1 MRTSIKKKNP
11 ITLWWITFILVIA
24 ALIHMIFAI
33 FSNFETPLNKPQYIS
48 NGQQYD
54 ALINENDLVSYSNTF
69 LGMRYLWGG
78 TTPAILDTTGKY
90 ISGGFDCSGFV
101 QYVYKNFG
109 VNLPRTSMEQVN
121 KGASIK
127 IKNLEKGDL
136 VFFMTNP
143 ALPYEVSH
151 VGIYIG
157 NNRFIHS
164 PNEYDVIKVSELA
177 GYYKDKFVIGKRIF
191 NK

>member
-1 MRTSIKKKNP
+1 MRTSLKKKNP
-11 ITLWWITFILVIA
+11 ITLWLITFILVIA
-24 ALIHMIFAI
+24 LIHMIFTI
-33 FSNFETPLNKPQYIS
+33 FLNFEIPLNKPQYIS
-48 NGQQYD
+48 NGQQYN

-69 LGMRYLWGG
+69 LGMQYLWGG

-109 VNLPRTSMEQVN
+109 VNLPRTSMDQVN
-121 KGASIK
+121 KGADVK

-157 NNRFIHS
+157 NNKFIHS
-164 PNEYDVIKVSELA
+164 PNECDVIKISELV

-191 NK
+191 RK